1 MGSPLLIGR
10 CSDWVRYFWR
20 GILQELDWVGF
31 KYFKPMLIQ
40 STHKCGFTWVSSKSV
55 GWHLHLSSILPLQL
69 LGELGSKVVGS
80 RPTATTIT
88 TASYWYFWAFIGFNI
103 DVFTLGTSWVMP
115 QRVGD
120 LLCGWAGLTVKQG
133 LLPVCSVVP
142 SCLLIK
148 KPSLY
153 LQVNMW
159 KCLLIC
165 CYAFSTV
172 SCVLANVKRTDAI
185 GQPTTTGGYNCYMP
199 LDFSQILNAVVSLNM
214 FCGFIL
220 ITYYG

>member
-1 MGSPLLIGR
+1 MRCPLLIGR

-20 GILQELDWVGF
+20 GILHALDWVGF

-40 STHKCGFTWVSSKSV
+40 S
-55 GWHLHLSSILPLQL
+55 
-69 LGELGSKVVGS
+69 
-80 RPTATTIT
+80 
-88 TASYWYFWAFIGFNI
+88 
-103 DVFTLGTSWVMP
+103 
-115 QRVGD
+115 
-120 LLCGWAGLTVKQG
+120 TVKQG

-172 SCVLANVKRTDAI
+172 SCILANVKRTDAI